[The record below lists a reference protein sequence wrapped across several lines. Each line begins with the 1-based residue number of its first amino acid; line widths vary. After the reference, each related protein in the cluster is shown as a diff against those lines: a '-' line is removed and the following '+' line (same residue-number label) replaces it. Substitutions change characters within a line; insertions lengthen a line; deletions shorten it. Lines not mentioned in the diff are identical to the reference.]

1 MRTLTEI
8 MNTHRS
14 DKGTVMGEA
23 HSYTPVYER
32 WFEPMRNEP
41 LRVLE
46 IGVCD
51 PRMPGASLQGWYE
64 YFPKATIF
72 GYDIV
77 DAHRFDNDR
86 ITTFVGDQSNRADLA
101 RLVEFSG
108 GEFDI
113 IIDDGSHKAVHQ
125 QVSLAFLFPHLRPGG
140 QYIIEDLH
148 VAPDTLHM
156 LGVMQR
162 DLPGERAPRNG
173 LRRRVK
179 AFSTAAARSGGFF
192 LSVFKFWP
200 HTPYISSQEIDEIRC
215 STERLDIECD
225 GKLAR
230 LTRRRHE

>member
-8 MNTHRS
+8 MNTNRS

-23 HSYTPVYER
+23 HGYTPVYER
-32 WFEPMRNEP
+32 WLEPIRNEP

-51 PRMPGASLQGWYE
+51 PRMPGASLKGWYE

-86 ITTFVGDQSNRADLA
+86 IATFAGDQSDRADLA
-101 RLVEFSG
+101 RFVEFSG

-113 IIDDGSHKAVHQ
+113 IIDDGSHKAMHQ
-125 QVSLAFLFPHLRPGG
+125 QVSLAFLLPHLKPGG

-148 VAPDTLHM
+148 VAPNTQHM
-156 LGVMQR
+156 LRGMQP
-162 DLPGERAPRNG
+162 DLPGERTPGSGLGKRVRAFFSLARQGNG
-173 LRRRVK
+173 IDF
-179 AFSTAAARSGGFF
+179 AI
-192 LSVFKFWP
+192 FKFWP
-200 HTPYISSQEIDEIRC
+200 FRPYISSQEIDEIHRG
-215 STERLDIECD
+215 TERLDLACD
-225 GKLAR
+225 DKLAR
-230 LTRRRHE
+230 FTKRRQD